1 MKRKL
6 FYVMSLLLLASG
18 ALNAQVIVVANNDIT
33 YEDPRWGVSQVL
45 EKGSA
50 ISVQD
55 AGTDYEWWLYPAAF
69 VSLPKKNLHIPG
81 TKAGE
86 RCVVINGTN
95 ARFREKPSAK
105 SGILCYDIASGAS
118 YYSRKFVRP
127 TQIQRDLKEDGIPV
141 YWDPYYLPKG
151 TRLPYLGKTSGFYKT
166 SFNGLT
172 LYISARH
179 CYLK

>member
-6 FYVMSLLLLASG
+6 FYMMSLLLLASG

-95 ARFREKPSAK
+95 ARFREKPSVK

-118 YYSRKFVRP
+118 YYSRKFVSQ